1 MAFSRKFLIDNGVPE
16 DKVDVIMAERNRTLK
31 DYTPNADIQTQI
43 DAAVQEALKGAQ
55 PADVT
60 QDPAYIALA
69 TKAAK
74 LEAYQGAEFATVK
87 APYRDIVWDKLDHA
101 ENHKPYSE
109 QITELSAAMP
119 DLFAVQQEPP
129 QELTKP
135 TFGGATSGSV
145 PTGKEGPSFMD
156 TWGFVPKK

>member
-31 DYTPNADIQTQI
+31 DYTPNSDIQSQI
-43 DAAVQEALKGAQ
+43 DTAVQEALKGVK

-74 LEAYQGAEFATVK
+74 LEAYQGEEFAAVK
-87 APYRDIVWDKLDHA
+87 APYRDIVWEKLDHA
-101 ENHKPYSE
+101 ENHKPYGE

-119 DLFAVQQEPP
+119 DLFTVQQQQ
-129 QELTKP
+129 QEQTKP
-135 TFGGATSGSV
+135 VFGGAPSGSV